1 MRVRRFLGWPAG
13 IRMTEDSET
22 PAACEPGR
30 DPRTRDPGLWR
41 VNGWTARAIKNIDD
55 ERWRSK

>member
-1 MRVRRFLGWPAG
+1 
-13 IRMTEDSET
+13 MTEDSET

-30 DPRTRDPGLWR
+30 DPRTRDLGLWR